1 MILSLVSVGEKY
13 IDHCLPHVER
23 FKNSGWEVHIL
34 TDNPNRFSGCEVKLY
49 ENKIFSYFDKILFTL
64 RLSEKFKEGVLF
76 VDSDWIHNISD
87 EFISTFKGSD
97 KFLYYDNWPNG
108 ETFKDYIK
116 DPYFFNQQ
124 RFWEKNNFIYDN
136 LITIL
141 EWVFY
146 IPHTT
151 KISDIIYDLE
161 HIKPVFE
168 YNSVMVDA
176 GYSGIGNGE
185 GLGLSYSLHKNNI
198 KIKKFGLV

>member
-13 IDHCLPHVER
+13 INHCLPHIER
-23 FKNSGWEVHIL
+23 FKNSGWEVHVL
-34 TDNPNRFSGCEVKLY
+34 TDEPNRFSGCKVKPY

-64 RLSEKFKEGVLF
+64 RLSEKFKEGILF
-76 VDSDWIHNISD
+76 VDSDWIHNMSD
-87 EFISTFKGSD
+87 EFITTFKGSD

-108 ETFKDYIK
+108 ETFKDYIE

-124 RFWEKNNFIYDN
+124 RFWEKNNFIYDD
-136 LITIL
+136 LTTIL
-141 EWVFY
+141 EWVIY
-146 IPHTT
+146 IPYTT

-185 GLGLSYSLHKNNI
+185 GLGLSYALHKNNI
-198 KIKKFGLV
+198 KIEKFGLV